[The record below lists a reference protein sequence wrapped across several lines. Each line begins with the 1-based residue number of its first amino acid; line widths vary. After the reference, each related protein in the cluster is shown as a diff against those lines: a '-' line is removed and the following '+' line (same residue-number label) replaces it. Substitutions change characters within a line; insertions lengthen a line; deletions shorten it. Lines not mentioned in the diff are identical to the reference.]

1 MTSSRN
7 VCLFL
12 AVLIAYDSLAPS
24 QAFELSPT
32 MKKQVA
38 KLKDRC
44 IKQTGASAERMLQAK
59 KDQVLPDDP
68 AFKCF
73 LHCMFDMLGL
83 IDSHNVMQLESL
95 IEVLPEEIHPEINDQ
110 LRHPNNALP
119 FMSSSELGVGV
130 TAAAGRCRWPR
141 SCMRQLYAARS
152 DASLAPALAP
162 SASGPG
168 PEEEGGIYHSS
179 EEAEKQQQ
187 QQLDVNETRSDWDW
201 DWEQDRPMIYY
212 VSGNATAPTAPTR
225 LSQLQKRLKIA
236 GTAVLVLV
244 LPCRISPRRRSRCCH
259 RTTHWHVTVR
269 LITRSDA
276 DADADANAVRDRVR
290 KRASCIGN
298 ESRSP
303 QVMIASEFN

>member
-32 MKKQVA
+32 MKKQVG

-95 IEVLPEEIHPEINDQ
+95 IEVLPEEIHPEIN
-110 LRHPNNALP
+110 AL
-119 FMSSSELGVGV
+119 VGNCGTQKGIDGCD
-130 TAAAGRCRWPR
+130 TAFLTVKCYL
-141 SCMRQLYAARS
+141 S
-152 DASLAPALAP
+152 
-162 SASGPG
+162 
-168 PEEEGGIYHSS
+168 
-179 EEAEKQQQ
+179 
-187 QQLDVNETRSDWDW
+187 VNKDFIT
-201 DWEQDRPMIYY
+201 EQIMN
-212 VSGNATAPTAPTR
+212 SM
-225 LSQLQKRLKIA
+225 Q
-236 GTAVLVLV
+236 
-244 LPCRISPRRRSRCCH
+244 
-259 RTTHWHVTVR
+259 
-269 LITRSDA
+269 
-276 DADADANAVRDRVR
+276 
-290 KRASCIGN
+290 
-298 ESRSP
+298 
-303 QVMIASEFN
+303 